1 VQYDWMHVKLL
12 HIGPI
17 ICYNVDICEDILGT
31 NIIES

>member
-1 VQYDWMHVKLL
+1 MHVKRV
-12 HIGPI
+12 HMGPI